1 VTHWS
6 VLVPVTVEIAPL
18 GVPSVTEIVLPDS
31 AMLDA
36 VKVLLALT

>member
-1 VTHWS
+1 

>member
-1 VTHWS
+1 
-6 VLVPVTVEIAPL
+6 
-18 GVPSVTEIVLPDS
+18 VPSVTEIVLPDS